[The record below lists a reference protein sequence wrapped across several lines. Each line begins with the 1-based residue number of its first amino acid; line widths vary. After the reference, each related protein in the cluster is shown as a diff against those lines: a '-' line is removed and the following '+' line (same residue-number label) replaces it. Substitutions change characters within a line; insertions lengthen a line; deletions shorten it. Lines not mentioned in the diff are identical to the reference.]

1 MPILSTTDIPTPIDP
16 NFDQEKHD
24 FYLSVISST
33 KIDTITSKLYPSNI
47 KAPFS
52 LPAQAAFLSSSTTP
66 TVYTL
71 ASEPF
76 SPPTNHSY
84 SVRISSHKGTTPST
98 LRTTYHQI
106 SESWTMDIPESLPYN
121 YMMWF
126 NFLPF
131 PERAQ
136 IDSTLSSFDVL
147 YMLEHEEVIYTFVR
161 FTIKK
166 ILMIKPKE
174 CIYMSAFKKI
184 SPTTWI
190 ETYSSYE
197 DFYWPR
203 QQTHDRMSIV
213 LGGVLYENDHGGPGT
228 LCSKFTLLDPRTGIP
243 VKVVKGIMGKYFKG
257 FYRGQARV
265 MAGGFG
271 VRGQTG

>member
-1 MPILSTTDIPTPIDP
+1 
-16 NFDQEKHD
+16 
-24 FYLSVISST
+24 
-33 KIDTITSKLYPSNI
+33 
-47 KAPFS
+47 
-52 LPAQAAFLSSSTTP
+52 
-66 TVYTL
+66 
-71 ASEPF
+71 
-76 SPPTNHSY
+76 
-84 SVRISSHKGTTPST
+84 
-98 LRTTYHQI
+98 
-106 SESWTMDIPESLPYN
+106 MDIPESLPYN

-147 YMLEHEEVIYTFVR
+147 YMCELEEVTYTFVR
-161 FTIKK
+161 FTTKK

-184 SPTTWI
+184 GSATWI

-203 QQTHDRMSIV
+203 VQTHDRMSIV
-213 LGGVLYENDHGGPGT
+213 LGGLLYQNEGVKGPT
-228 LCSKFTLLDPRTGIP
+228 RCRKFTLLDPKTGIP